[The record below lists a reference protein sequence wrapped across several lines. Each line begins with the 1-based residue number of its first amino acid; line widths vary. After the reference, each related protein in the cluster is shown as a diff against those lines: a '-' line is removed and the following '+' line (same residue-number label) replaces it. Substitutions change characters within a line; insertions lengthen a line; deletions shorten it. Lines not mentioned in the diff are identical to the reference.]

1 MNFNIISLPR
11 LPAADRAAGKR
22 TSADTD
28 PGSSD
33 ARSRAALWMERAGI
47 GVALILSLLLAFGA
61 LSCGACRTG
70 FNFAPLG
77 VIFYA
82 LLLLAHL
89 ASPGGSV
96 VRYGLVTAASIHA
109 GLVYQMFRTD
119 HVCATC
125 LIIAGV
131 AFGLFIAIVVRQPR
145 ALVSFAFIC
154 PVANIVLLVALS
166 IVTLVSQTAL
176 AKDDAASILQ
186 SGSPAPS
193 QTDPNGMITVY
204 ELVGCPYCERLRDET
219 LPEIRNRYGSDLR
232 IRFVDAAQ
240 IPFVGHT
247 PTIVIRGPRGP
258 RVIEGFCTADIL
270 DQAMAGVGITKGGT
284 KQ

>member
-1 MNFNIISLPR
+1 MNFNIISLPK
-11 LPAADRAAGKR
+11 PPTADRAAGR
-22 TSADTD
+22 HASVDTD

-33 ARSRAALWMERAGI
+33 ARSRASLWIERAGI
-47 GVALILSLLLAFGA
+47 GVALILSVLLASGV

-77 VIFYA
+77 AIFYA

-89 ASPGGSV
+89 GSPEGSV
-96 VRYGLVTAASIHA
+96 VRYGIVTATSIHA
-109 GLVYQMFRTD
+109 GLVYQMVRTD

-131 AFGLFIAIVVRQPR
+131 VSGLFIATVVRQPR
-145 ALVSFAFIC
+145 TLLSFAFIC

-176 AKDDAASILQ
+176 AKDDATSILQ
-186 SGSPAPS
+186 NDSPAPS

-204 ELVGCPYCERLRDET
+204 ELGGCPYCERLRNET

-232 IRFVDAAQ
+232 IRFVDATQ

-258 RVIEGFCTADIL
+258 RVIEGFCIADVL
-270 DQAMAGVGITKGGT
+270 DQAMAGVGIPKGGT
-284 KQ
+284 NQ